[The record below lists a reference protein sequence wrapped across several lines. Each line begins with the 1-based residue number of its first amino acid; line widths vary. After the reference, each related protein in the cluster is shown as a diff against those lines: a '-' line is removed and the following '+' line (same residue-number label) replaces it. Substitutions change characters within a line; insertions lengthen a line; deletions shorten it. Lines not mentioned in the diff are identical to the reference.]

1 VQRVGKFSWAKW
13 LVVLLVILLPLAA
26 WIFRKPLSL
35 SVGEFIVDRRSA
47 ELERHVGT
55 NLPADFL
62 VVRAVDESA
71 RSIAAFF
78 DRPGI
83 LMLYSDKCPPCRS
96 AVNQIRVSQAGG
108 VSVSWSPVFFLL
120 ESDAISP
127 PVGVPADRILYL
139 DSRGKADWL
148 VPKVTPVFYGIGS
161 NGQLQSVRVGY
172 DDLELAAQLEHLQ
185 MSSEGG
191 SWIEK

>member
-1 VQRVGKFSWAKW
+1 MQRNRKSSWMKW
-13 LVVLLVILLPLAA
+13 LVVLLVVMLPLTA
-26 WIFRKPLSL
+26 WIFRKPLLL
-35 SVGEFIVDRRSA
+35 SVGEFIVDHRSA

-55 NLPADFL
+55 ILPADFL

-83 LMLYSDKCPPCRS
+83 LMLYHDECPPCRS
-96 AVNQIRVSQAGG
+96 AVNQIRVGQAGG
-108 VSVSWSPVFFLL
+108 VSVSWPPVFFLL

-127 PVGVPADRILYL
+127 PVGVPADRILYV

>member
-1 VQRVGKFSWAKW
+1 MSALPLCREPDSRQSGWRRLG
-13 LVVLLVILLPLAA
+13 LVVT
-26 WIFRKPLSL
+26 S
-35 SVGEFIVDRRSA
+35 
-47 ELERHVGT
+47 
-55 NLPADFL
+55 
-62 VVRAVDESA
+62 
-71 RSIAAFF
+71 
-78 DRPGI
+78 
-83 LMLYSDKCPPCRS
+83 
-96 AVNQIRVSQAGG
+96 
-108 VSVSWSPVFFLL
+108 FFLL